1 MSSKG
6 KLLVVEHYSLDHR
19 VPFLAM
25 LPNEPFSWLRPVS
38 GVAS

>member
-19 VPFLAM
+19 VFLAM